1 MTVLGAAL
9 YGGFFALAALWLF
22 VTAEGPAGADDGA
35 TGQGQPQDFSNST
48 SRSVGSAGSSPMLA
62 THSSQ
67 K

>member
-1 MTVLGAAL
+1 MTVLGAAI

-22 VTAEGPAGADDGA
+22 LTAEGPASADQGP
-35 TGQGQPQDFSNST
+35 TGQGQRQDFSNST
-48 SRSVGSAGSSPMLA
+48 SRAADSAGSSPMLV